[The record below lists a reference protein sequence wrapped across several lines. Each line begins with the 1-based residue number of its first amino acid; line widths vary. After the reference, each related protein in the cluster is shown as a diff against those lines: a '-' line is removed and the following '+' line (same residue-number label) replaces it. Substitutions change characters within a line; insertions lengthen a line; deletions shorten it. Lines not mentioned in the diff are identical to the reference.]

1 MSRKRARPRQ
11 REDRTREQAT
21 ESSYPSPAERER
33 IIRRRDQL
41 LDRLIKMLV
50 VHPDD
55 PRRIDSLLRRYGP
68 QEVAVVANAIQRR
81 SESTQM
87 IGEEPAIYREY
98 RRTFARFGGDRPF
111 LTVKEY
117 DALASEHAR
126 LYGKRQF
133 KSAIRRGPGAREREL
148 EDLLLGGASL
158 WEDITPPAVPPRPRD
173 FSAPAPGNY
182 GYPVRALLDWG
193 WDLDEERLTHN
204 ARNVTRWR
212 RAVPDLVRMALDE
225 GLLNGWPGEPS
236 SWAPYHALLML
247 GQLRAHEAAGRLFP
261 LFEQENDWL
270 SDRLAVVWGQMGPQA
285 EPPLWDYAS
294 DVRHEPE
301 CRAIVFL
308 GLALVAENYAS
319 RRGHVVNRLAG
330 LLQSASARDREANAY
345 VVHVLRRLQAVEAA
359 DVIAEAFEQGKV
371 DDSII
376 APYDLE
382 FLEGRGGAW
391 EE

>member
-1 MSRKRARPRQ
+1 
-11 REDRTREQAT
+11 
-21 ESSYPSPAERER
+21 
-33 IIRRRDQL
+33 
-41 LDRLIKMLV
+41 MLV
-50 VHPDD
+50 VHPGD
-55 PRRIDSLLRRYGP
+55 PHRIDSLLRRYGP
-68 QEVAVVANAIQRR
+68 QEVAIVANAIQRR
-81 SESTQM
+81 SESAQM
-87 IGEEPAIYREY
+87 IGEESAIYREY

-117 DALASEHAR
+117 DALASEHVR
-126 LYGKRQF
+126 LYSERQF

-148 EDLLLGGASL
+148 EDLLLGSASL
-158 WEDITPPAVPPRPRD
+158 WEDITPPAVPPRPCD

-193 WDLDEERLTHN
+193 WDLDEERIAHN

-212 RAVPDLVRMALDE
+212 PAVPDLVRMALDE

-261 LFEQENDWL
+261 LLEQENDWL

-294 DVRHEPE
+294 DVRHAPE
-301 CRAIVFL
+301 RRAIVLL
-308 GLALVAENYAS
+308 GLALVAENYA
-319 RRGHVVNRLAG
+319 GHREPVVNRLAG
-330 LLQSASARDREANAY
+330 LLQGASAEDREANAY

-382 FLEGRGGAW
+382 FLEDQGGAW
-391 EE
+391 ED